1 MDPPDMLVEGA
12 LQNHYKMIKQMKGAW
27 DIKITTY
34 LKILKLCA
42 ITEPLLKYFSL
53 FMNFLLVFGPI
64 FHSGVFSQIFQISTF
79 IIFMSKSLIV
89 FRF

>member
-34 LKILKLCA
+34 LNIEIMCYNR
-42 ITEPLLKYFSL
+42 T
-53 FMNFLLVFGPI
+53 
-64 FHSGVFSQIFQISTF
+64 
-79 IIFMSKSLIV
+79 LIKMGLS
-89 FRF
+89 F

>member
-53 FMNFLLVFGPI
+53 FMNFLLVFGPDFPFRSI
-64 FHSGVFSQIFQISTF
+64 FANFSDFYLHNF
-79 IIFMSKSLIV
+79 YE
-89 FRF
+89 